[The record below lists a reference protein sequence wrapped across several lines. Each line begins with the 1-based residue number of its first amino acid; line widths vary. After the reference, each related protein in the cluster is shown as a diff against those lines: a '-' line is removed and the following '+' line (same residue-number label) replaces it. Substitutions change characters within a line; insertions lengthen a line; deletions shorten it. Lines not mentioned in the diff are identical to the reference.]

1 MNFAFYLLPIRDVM
15 LTLYEYP
22 IQSKSHDV
30 SPLPNGIIRKM
41 TGASSKTLGGYYG
54 TGIRR

>member
-1 MNFAFYLLPIRDVM
+1 M

-41 TGASSKTLGGYYG
+41 IGTSSKTLGGYYG